1 MNTELRDHYFAHYD
15 KLKPIDRESAKANW
29 DEDTAAF
36 NHSPATIASAIM
48 NGLNW
53 TDSPQGFTYW
63 KDLYDSLWNG
73 SYSFT
78 KAESEERMATEAD
91 WKKLEEI
98 AKEVKK
104 DTNPKDSIGVKKV
117 PMSGMPAPVLMECGL
132 VKLHG
137 DLKYGRYNWR
147 DAGVRSSVYYDAC
160 MRHLMA
166 WWEGEDLD
174 PDSGVH
180 HLAHAMTGLAV
191 LRDSQLQGNCNDDR
205 PKPYKI
211 GWISDMNK
219 TASKMIDKH
228 NR

>member
-15 KLKPIDRESAKANW
+15 KLKPIDRESAKAIDRESAKANW

-98 AKEVKK
+98 AKEAHV
-104 DTNPKDSIGVKKV
+104 G
-117 PMSGMPAPVLMECGL
+117 
-132 VKLHG
+132 
-137 DLKYGRYNWR
+137 
-147 DAGVRSSVYYDAC
+147 DAC
-160 MRHLMA
+160 
-166 WWEGEDLD
+166 
-174 PDSGVH
+174 SGSYGVWP
-180 HLAHAMTGLAV
+180 G
-191 LRDSQLQGNCNDDR
+191 
-205 PKPYKI
+205 
-211 GWISDMNK
+211 
-219 TASKMIDKH
+219 
-228 NR
+228 